1 MEDKTK
7 ANAGLAAA
15 EVAKQLEKQQISKY
29 HTKGGH
35 GFSAED
41 ANAFSDKIHLRKVEV
56 TGTSNELDGAD
67 RIVNGVKIQ
76 TKYYQSARGTVDSAF
91 HSETGAYRYT
101 DQLLEVPADQYEE
114 CIRVMEEKIR
124 AGKVPGVT
132 DPEEAKN
139 IIKKGTVT
147 YKQARNIAKAGN
159 IDSITFDAKT
169 NAVTSS
175 YIFAISFAV
184 GYAKAKWDGK
194 DNKEATEIA
203 LKSAIAAGAT
213 TFVTGVVT
221 AQVLRTR
228 GAAIGAVAMR
238 SGVKTVYKT
247 SLGKTAVEKI
257 AQASL
262 GKAIYGAAAVNHVSK
277 LLRSNVVTSVIAT
290 VATTTPDFCR
300 ATLARSIS
308 WAQFGKNLT
317 VNAVGVACGVGGWMG
332 GAALGTA
339 VGGPVGG
346 VVGGIVGALAGGT
359 AGSAGTKFV
368 ADKFVEDD
376 AKKMLEIVK
385 KVAEQLVFEYMLSE
399 DEVSSFADEFK
410 KLVTG
415 KWLRAMYASGNGG
428 NRSNLCEQFAVKEIE
443 PICEKIIKTRE
454 PILLPDPEDVLKEI
468 DNIVEELDDV
478 AGEPE
483 LAPA

>member
-1 MEDKTK
+1 MEDKIK

-15 EVAKQLEKQQISKY
+15 EIAKQLEKQQISKY

-41 ANAFSDKIHLRKVEV
+41 ANAFSDKVRLRKVEM
-56 TGTSNELDGAD
+56 TGTSNELNGAD

-76 TKYYQSARGTVDSAF
+76 TKYYQTARGTVDSAF
-91 HSETGAYRYT
+91 HSETGVYRYT
-101 DQLLEVPADQYEE
+101 GQLLEVPADQYEE

-124 AGKVPGVT
+124 AGKIPGIT
-132 DPEEAKN
+132 DPEEAKS

-159 IDSITFDAKT
+159 IDSIKFDAKT
-169 NAVTSS
+169 NAVTSG

-184 GYAKAKWDGK
+184 GYAKAKWEGK

-228 GAAIGAVAMR
+228 GAAIGVVAMR

-262 GKAIYGAAAVNHVSK
+262 GKAVYGAAAVNHVSK

-308 WAQFGKNLT
+308 WTQFGKNLT
-317 VNAVGVACGVGGWMG
+317 VNAVGVAGGVGGWMG
-332 GAALGTA
+332 GAAIGTA
-339 VGGPVGG
+339 VTGGNPVGG

-376 AKKMLEIVK
+376 AKQMLTIVK

-399 DEVSSFADEFK
+399 DEISSFADEFK

-415 KWLRAMYASGNGG
+415 KWLRTMYAAGNSGN
-428 NRSNLCEQFAVKEIE
+428 RPKLCEEFAVKEIE
-443 PICEKIIKTRE
+443 PICEKIIMKRKT
-454 PILLPDPEDVLKEI
+454 IFLPTPEDVLEEI
-468 DNIVEELDDV
+468 DEIAEEL
-478 AGEPE
+478 E

>member
-1 MEDKTK
+1 
-7 ANAGLAAA
+7 
-15 EVAKQLEKQQISKY
+15 
-29 HTKGGH
+29 
-35 GFSAED
+35 
-41 ANAFSDKIHLRKVEV
+41 
-56 TGTSNELDGAD
+56 
-67 RIVNGVKIQ
+67 
-76 TKYYQSARGTVDSAF
+76 
-91 HSETGAYRYT
+91 
-101 DQLLEVPADQYEE
+101 
-114 CIRVMEEKIR
+114 MEEKIR
-124 AGKVPGVT
+124 AGKIPGIT
-132 DPEEAKN
+132 DPEEAKS

-159 IDSITFDAKT
+159 IDSIKFDAKT
-169 NAVTSS
+169 NAVTSG

-184 GYAKAKWDGK
+184 GYAKAKWEGK

-228 GAAIGAVAMR
+228 GAAIGVVAMR

-262 GKAIYGAAAVNHVSK
+262 GKAVYGAAAVNHVSK

-308 WAQFGKNLT
+308 WTQFGKNLT
-317 VNAVGVACGVGGWMG
+317 VNAVGVAGGVGGWMG
-332 GAALGTA
+332 GAAIGTA
-339 VGGPVGG
+339 VTGGNPVGG

-376 AKKMLEIVK
+376 AKQMLTIVK

-399 DEVSSFADEFK
+399 DEISSFADEFK

-415 KWLRAMYASGNGG
+415 KWLRTMYAAGNSGN
-428 NRSNLCEQFAVKEIE
+428 RPKLCEEFAVKEIE
-443 PICEKIIKTRE
+443 PICEKIIMKRKT
-454 PILLPDPEDVLKEI
+454 IFLPTPEDVLEEI
-468 DNIVEELDDV
+468 DEIAEEL
-478 AGEPE
+478 E